1 MSKNIL
7 VVDDD
12 AKILQVIKIM
22 LQHEGFTVTAIS
34 DSPEGLALAQGG
46 GFDLVILDVMMP
58 ALDGYE
64 FFDRLRQD
72 ERTQALP
79 VLLLTAKG
87 KYDII
92 RDRSRYFL
100 YGLYGFM
107 SKPFFG
113 RELIQKVW
121 DILSVAEAQRAEA
134 EKAEAGGGTGATV
147 TPPQPD
153 GDAAGADDAPAG
165 EPEAPYEDSEID
177 RAGAATKQIKFQPPA
192 GGEESQ

>member
-1 MSKNIL
+1 MSKRIL

-12 AKILQVIKIM
+12 VKILQVIKIM
-22 LQHEGFTVTAIS
+22 LQHEGFEVTAIS
-34 DSPEGLALAQGG
+34 DSVRGLELATSDP
-46 GFDLVILDVMMP
+46 FDLVILDVMMP
-58 ALDGYE
+58 QLDGYE
-64 FFDRLRQD
+64 FFDRLRAD
-72 ERTQALP
+72 ERTRSLP

-121 DILSVAEAQRAEA
+121 DILTVAETDDGSAIEA
-134 EKAEAGGGTGATV
+134 
-147 TPPQPD
+147 
-153 GDAAGADDAPAG
+153 
-165 EPEAPYEDSEID
+165 S
-177 RAGAATKQIKFQPPA
+177 R
-192 GGEESQ
+192 

>member
-1 MSKNIL
+1 MSKRIL

-12 AKILQVIKIM
+12 QKILQVIKIM
-22 LQHEGFTVTAIS
+22 LQHEGFEVTAMS
-34 DSPEGLALAQGG
+34 DSPTGLELALGEE
-46 GFDLVILDVMMP
+46 FDLVILDVMMP
-58 ALDGYE
+58 QLDGYE

-72 ERTQALP
+72 ERTKDLP

-121 DILSVAEAQRAEA
+121 DILSLADREA
-134 EKAEAGGGTGATV
+134 EEEEE
-147 TPPQPD
+147 
-153 GDAAGADDAPAG
+153 PA
-165 EPEAPYEDSEID
+165 S
-177 RAGAATKQIKFQPPA
+177 
-192 GGEESQ
+192 

>member
-1 MSKNIL
+1 MSKRIL

-12 AKILQVIKIM
+12 PKILQVIKIM
-22 LQHEGFTVTAIS
+22 LQHEGFTVTAVS
-34 DSPEGLALAQGG
+34 DSVKGLALAQSEP
-46 GFDLVILDVMMP
+46 FDLVILDVMMP
-58 ALDGYE
+58 QMDGYE
-64 FFDRLRQD
+64 FFDKLRAS
-72 ERTQALP
+72 EATSNMP

-121 DILSVAEAQRAEA
+121 DILSLAD
-134 EKAEAGGGTGATV
+134 K
-147 TPPQPD
+147 P
-153 GDAAGADDAPAG
+153 AGADSAPAAG
-165 EPEAPYEDSEID
+165 QAPATGQAPTTGD
-177 RAGAATKQIKFQPPA
+177 GA
-192 GGEESQ
+192 

>member
-1 MSKNIL
+1 MSKRIL

-12 AKILQVIKIM
+12 QKILQVIKIM
-22 LQHEGFTVTAIS
+22 LQHEGFEVTAVS
-34 DSPEGLALAQGG
+34 ESPQGLELALEED
-46 GFDLVILDVMMP
+46 FDLVILDVMMP
-58 ALDGYE
+58 QMDGYE

-72 ERTQALP
+72 ERTRDLP

-121 DILSVAEAQRAEA
+121 DILGVADRSAEVDDEA
-134 EKAEAGGGTGATV
+134 EGT
-147 TPPQPD
+147 
-153 GDAAGADDAPAG
+153 
-165 EPEAPYEDSEID
+165 E
-177 RAGAATKQIKFQPPA
+177 
-192 GGEESQ
+192 